1 MQRFN
6 VGDRVAVLNEPIY
19 GVIIETGTK
28 KSKVEDDDGFVREY
42 RNEQLV
48 LSQKEDHYQL
58 HAIHTKAEMKQPVKV
73 SKPAVST
80 VKKITSNNP
89 AEIDLHIDAL
99 DQNFISTD
107 INQALQKQMVACRA
121 FVKKHIE
128 KRSKKIILIH
138 GKGEGVLKAEIYHYL
153 TRLSA
158 ETGLDIDFRDASSLE
173 YGKGGATEV
182 IFKWS

>member
-1 MQRFN
+1 MQRFKI
-6 VGDRVAVLNEPIY
+6 GDRVTVLNESIY
-19 GVIIETGTK
+19 GVVIETGIK

-48 LSQKEDHYQL
+48 LSKKEDHYKL
-58 HAIHTKAEMKQPVKV
+58 HAIQTKSEIKQPAKV
-73 SKPAVST
+73 SKPAVSLP
-80 VKKITSNNP
+80 KKSSANNP
-89 AEIDLHIDAL
+89 AEIDLHIEAL
-99 DQNFISTD
+99 DQDFISTD
-107 INQALQKQMVACRA
+107 INQALQKQMVACRS

-158 ETGLDIDFRDASSLE
+158 ETGLDIEFHDASSHE
-173 YGKGGATEV
+173 YGKGGATEL